1 MSETL
6 YVHQAIARSIN
17 HHKIDTMF
25 GIMGDANLFMINDF
39 VESCGASYVPAAF
52 EGSAVLMAIAYA
64 HASSK
69 IGVAT
74 VTHGPGLT
82 NCVTAL
88 TEGVRARQSIVLL
101 CGDTSVSNHL
111 GLQNIDQREVVKATG
126 AGFEQLRSPETT
138 IEDVANSFY
147 RAKKE
152 KRPIV
157 LNMPIDFMWE
167 KAQYHPTIKPVFK
180 SEALVSSG
188 DLFDQALGMIM
199 SSKRPLILAGIGAI
213 KAEDSLVK
221 LADRLDAVLATTL
234 KGNGLFTN
242 HPKNIGIC
250 GTLSNAV
257 AYEVISKS
265 DCIVSFGAS
274 LHSFTTDKGKLFNG
288 KRVIQISDDADDI
301 GRTFLP
307 DAALISDPKLA
318 ADNIIYWLNEAE
330 TSKTGFSKELKKN
343 GPSQV
348 HTHKIRSL
356 SDGYIDFCFALD
368 RLDEILPKDRILV
381 TDGGRFMTEVWCRV
395 SAPDPLSFI
404 HSANFAAIGQG
415 LQQAIGAAHAKP
427 DKTICLFIGDGGFML
442 GGINEFN
449 TAVRTKA
456 NLQVIVCNDSA
467 YGAEHIQ
474 FRDRQ
479 MSPAISEFEW
489 PSFANMAKAMGGN
502 GFTVASN
509 EDLELAFKSIR
520 FQTGPNLIE
529 LKLDP
534 NQMPRMRR

>member
-1 MSETL
+1 MSVTL

-17 HHKIDTMF
+17 EHKIETMF
-25 GIMGDANLFMINDF
+25 GLMGDANLFMINDF
-39 VESCGASYVPAAF
+39 VESCGASYIPVAF

-64 HASSK
+64 HTSGK
-69 IGVAT
+69 TGVAT

-101 CGDTSVSNHL
+101 CGDTAVSNHL

-138 IEDVANSFY
+138 ADDVANAFF
-147 RAKKE
+147 RAEKE

-157 LNMPIDFMWE
+157 LNMPIDFMWQE
-167 KAQYHPTIKPVFK
+167 TQYHPIIKPIFK
-180 SEALVSSG
+180 SEALVSTG

-199 SSKRPLILAGIGAI
+199 SAKRPLILGGIGAI
-213 KAEDSLVK
+213 KAKDSIVQ
-221 LADRLDAVLATTL
+221 LAERLDAILATTL
-234 KGNGLFTN
+234 KANGLFTH
-242 HPKNIGIC
+242 HPNNIGIC
-250 GTLSNAV
+250 GTLSNAA
-257 AYEVISKS
+257 AYEMISKS

-274 LHSFTTDKGKLFNG
+274 LHTFTTDKGNLFKG
-288 KRVIQISDDADDI
+288 KRVIQISDDPNDV

-330 TSKTGFSKELKKN
+330 MPGTGFSKELQMN
-343 GPSQV
+343 VLMQLDTQTN
-348 HTHKIRSL
+348 HNL
-356 SDGYIDFCFALD
+356 CDGYINFCFALD
-368 RLDEILPKDRILV
+368 RLNEILPKDRILV

-415 LQQAIGAAHAKP
+415 LQQAIGAAHANP
-427 DKTICLFIGDGGFML
+427 DKTVCLFIGDGGFML

-449 TAVRTKA
+449 TAVRTGI
-456 NLQVIVCNDSA
+456 NLQIIVCNDSA

-479 MSPAISEFEW
+479 MSPAISEFKW

-509 EDLELAFKSIR
+509 EDLELAFKLMKQQS
-520 FQTGPNLIE
+520 GPNLIE

-534 NQMPRMRR
+534 DQMPRMRR

>member
-1 MSETL
+1 MTL
-6 YVHQAIARSIN
+6 YVHQAIARSVN
-17 HHKIDTMF
+17 EHNVETMF
-25 GIMGDANLFMINDF
+25 GLMGDANLFMINDF
-39 VESCGASYVPAAF
+39 VETHGASYVPVAF

-64 HASSK
+64 HTSGK

-101 CGDTSVSNHL
+101 CGDTAISNHL

-126 AGFEQLRSPETT
+126 AGFEQLRSPKTT
-138 IEDVANSFY
+138 ADDVANAFY

-157 LNMPIDFMWE
+157 LNMPIDFMWME
-167 KAQYHPTIKPVFK
+167 TQYQPIIKPVFK
-180 SEALVSSG
+180 SEALVSNG
-188 DLFDQALGMIM
+188 DIFDQALGMIM
-199 SSKRPLILAGIGAI
+199 SAKRPLILGGIGAI
-213 KAEDSLVK
+213 KAKDSIVQ
-221 LADRLDAVLATTL
+221 LAERLDAVLATTL
-234 KGNGLFTN
+234 KANGLFTN
-242 HPKNIGIC
+242 HPNNIGIC
-250 GTLSNAV
+250 GTLSNTA
-257 AYEVISKS
+257 AYEMISKS

-274 LHSFTTDKGKLFNG
+274 LHTFTTDNGNLFKG
-288 KRVIQISDDADDI
+288 KRVIQFNDDPTDV
-301 GRTFLP
+301 GRTFMP

-330 TSKTGFSKELKKN
+330 TPRTGFSNGLSANELMQVDIQTKN
-343 GPSQV
+343 N
-348 HTHKIRSL
+348 L
-356 SDGYIDFCFALD
+356 CNGYIDFCSALD
-368 RLDEILPKDRILV
+368 RLNELLPKNRILV

-415 LQQAIGAAHAKP
+415 LQQAIGAAYAKP

-449 TAVRTKA
+449 TAVRTQT
-456 NLQVIVCNDSA
+456 NLQIIVCNDSA

-489 PSFANMAKAMGGN
+489 PSFASLAKAMGGN
-502 GFTVASN
+502 GFTVSSN
-509 EDLELAFKSIR
+509 EDLELAFELMNQK
-520 FQTGPNLIE
+520 TGPNLIE

-534 NQMPRMRR
+534 DQMPRMRR